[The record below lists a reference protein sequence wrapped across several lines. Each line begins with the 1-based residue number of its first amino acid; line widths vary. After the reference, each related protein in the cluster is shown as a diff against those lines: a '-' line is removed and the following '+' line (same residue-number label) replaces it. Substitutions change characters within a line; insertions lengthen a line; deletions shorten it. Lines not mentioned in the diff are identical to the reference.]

1 MNTRECKTLRGF
13 TLIELMIV
21 VAILGI
27 LAAVAIP
34 AYFEYQSKAK
44 FIAGLAE
51 ISGYKTPFEIRIAN
65 GQTIAAIADLGI
77 TSATTAN
84 CTMSVTATSIHCTLL
99 NAPPQVTG
107 KIITWTHDSATGVWE
122 CSSDLG
128 ISDKPKYAP
137 KTCQA

>member
-1 MNTRECKTLRGF
+1 MNTRKCKTLRGF
-13 TLIELMIV
+13 TLIELMVV

-27 LAAVAIP
+27 LASVAVP
-34 AYFEYQSKAK
+34 TYFEYQSKAK

-65 GQTIAAIADLGI
+65 GQTIAVLADLGI
-77 TSATTAN
+77 ASAITTN
-84 CTMSVTATSIHCTLL
+84 CTVSVTATSINCTLL

-107 KIITWTHDSATGVWE
+107 KTITWTHDSATKIWE
-122 CSSDLG
+122 CSSDLALG
-128 ISDKPKYAP
+128 DKLKYAP

>member
-1 MNTRECKTLRGF
+1 MHTRAYKTLQGF

-34 AYFEYQSKAK
+34 TYFEYQSKAK

-51 ISGYKTPFEIRIAN
+51 ISGYKTAFEIRIAN
-65 GQTIAAIADLGI
+65 GQTIATNADLGI
-77 TSATTAN
+77 SSATTSN
-84 CTMSVTATSIHCTLL
+84 CTMSVTATGIHCALL

-107 KIITWTHDSATGVWE
+107 NIITWTYDLTTRVWE
-122 CSSDLG
+122 CSSDLALT
-128 ISDKPKYAP
+128 DKLKYAP

>member
-1 MNTRECKTLRGF
+1 MDIRECKTLQGF
-13 TLIELMIV
+13 TLIELMII

-27 LAAVAIP
+27 LATIAIP

-65 GQTIAAIADLGI
+65 GQTVATIADLGI
-77 TSATTAN
+77 TSTTTAN
-84 CTMSVTATSIHCTLL
+84 CSISVTATSIRCTLF
-99 NAPPQVTG
+99 NAPPLVNG
-107 KIITWTHDSATGVWE
+107 KIITWTHDSATGVWV
-122 CSSDLG
+122 CSSDLALT
-128 ISDKPKYAP
+128 DKPRYAP